1 MIPDAA
7 PVSSLRVGG
16 MTPFSTSDYP
26 GQMAAVLFVQGCPW
40 RCGYCHNP
48 HLQER
53 GTDNPLDWGDIMK
66 FLKRRAGLIDAVVF
80 SGGEPTIDP
89 ALEEAMQQVKALGYK
104 IGLHCAGIYP
114 RRLKEVLPLVDWVGL
129 DIKATFNKYAH
140 ITQFAG
146 SGDQALACLQAVLA
160 SGVDYE
166 LRTTLHP
173 LLLPEEDLLELA
185 RSLAKMKVNNYVWQL
200 FRDQGCNDAVLN
212 NASLAGYP
220 SESLVEQVS
229 AMFTRFT
236 LKKNA

>member
-1 MIPDAA
+1 
-7 PVSSLRVGG
+7 
-16 MTPFSTSDYP
+16 
-26 GQMAAVLFVQGCPW
+26 
-40 RCGYCHNP
+40 
-48 HLQER
+48 
-53 GTDNPLDWGDIMK
+53 
-66 FLKRRAGLIDAVVF
+66 
-80 SGGEPTIDP
+80 
-89 ALEEAMQQVKALGYK
+89 
-104 IGLHCAGIYP
+104 
-114 RRLKEVLPLVDWVGL
+114 VGL
-129 DIKATFNKYAH
+129 DIKAPFNKYAH

-146 SGDQALACLQAVLA
+146 SGDPALACLQAVLA

-173 LLLPEEDLLELA
+173 MLLPEEDLLELA